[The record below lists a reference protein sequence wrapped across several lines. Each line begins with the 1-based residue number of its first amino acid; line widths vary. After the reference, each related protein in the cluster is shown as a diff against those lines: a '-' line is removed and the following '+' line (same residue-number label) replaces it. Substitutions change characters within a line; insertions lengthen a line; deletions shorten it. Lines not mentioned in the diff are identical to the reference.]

1 MSLRGINAY
10 QKNNVKQAVSTADP
24 HKLTLLLLQGAMDRI
39 AYAKGA
45 MERKDFVNK
54 SKFVT
59 KATSIVIYLRDTLDT
74 NVGGEIAE
82 NLFALY
88 NYIVEIVNEGHFND
102 DKAKLDEAYS
112 LLEPIRDA
120 WISIP
125 ESAKLEAYQQKE
137 LAASNER

>member
-10 QKNNVKQAVSTADP
+10 QKSNIKQDVSTADP

-45 MERKDFVNK
+45 IERKDFVNK

-59 KATSIVIYLRDTLDT
+59 KATSIVIYLRDTLDMD
-74 NVGGEIAE
+74 VGGEIAS
-82 NLFALY
+82 NLFSLY
-88 NYIVEIVNEGHFND
+88 SFIVELINEAHFNND
-102 DKAKLDEAYS
+102 IAKLDEAYG

-120 WISIP
+120 WVSIP
-125 ESAKLEAYQQKE
+125 ESAKLEAYEKKN
-137 LAASNER
+137 LAASNA